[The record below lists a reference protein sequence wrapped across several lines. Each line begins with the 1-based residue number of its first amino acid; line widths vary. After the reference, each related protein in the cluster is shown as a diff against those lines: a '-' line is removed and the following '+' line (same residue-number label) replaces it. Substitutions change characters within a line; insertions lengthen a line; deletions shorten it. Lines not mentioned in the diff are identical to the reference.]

1 MDTSK
6 VICIKFNSYSNTIV
20 VIDGIL
26 FTYSYQGYV
35 SSLISLD
42 EIYANPSSLSELR
55 KQGYTKFKSY
65 IKGETERLNTFE
77 NLVDYVN
84 KTGAQWIGFRRYLNP
99 SDVTEFFRYEVT
111 IQICGKHITTF
122 YPLMDYVTTVDE
134 NIVTFLTYEGNSKAI
149 FGKFGS
155 EADALFGP
163 QYPTKSAIF
172 ITDFRTTYE
181 YRRPITDIEKIF
193 LTKRYRDPA
202 VIGTADDHCYNGKVE
217 VLELDLHNPDMA
229 VYAQM
234 RAIDNCIEVEWRD
247 E

>member
-1 MDTSK
+1 MEK
-6 VICIKFNSYSNTIV
+6 KEVKNIAINSYLGEVVLLEGIFYKYSSGEAFVQIKYVDIDKNSNLLDLYKRRGFAKLDDVNTGIVDLTIEN
-20 VIDGIL
+20 IL
-26 FTYSYQGYV
+26 KCRQNDHVDFALLLRALT
-35 SSLISLD
+35 
-42 EIYANPSSLSELR
+42 PSE
-55 KQGYTKFKSY
+55 
-65 IKGETERLNTFE
+65 
-77 NLVDYVN
+77 
-84 KTGAQWIGFRRYLNP
+84 
-99 SDVTEFFRYEVT
+99 VTEFFSYKVT
-111 IQICGKHITTF
+111 IQLCGKHITTF

-172 ITDFRTTYE
+172 INDFRTTYE

-193 LTKRYRDPA
+193 LTKRYRDLE
-202 VIGTADDHCYNGKVE
+202 VIGTEKDYRYNGKVE

>member
-1 MDTSK
+1 MGNKEVKTVNLIKYSDT
-6 VICIKFNSYSNTIV
+6 V
-20 VIDGIL
+20 VCIDGEYYNYSAGEAVNRVKYKTLDDKPELLQIL
-26 FTYSYQGYV
+26 RNKKFTLINKTYDKNIEATSENIEEERKDESIDFVAFIRQIV
-35 SSLISLD
+35 SS
-42 EIYANPSSLSELR
+42 E
-55 KQGYTKFKSY
+55 
-65 IKGETERLNTFE
+65 
-77 NLVDYVN
+77 
-84 KTGAQWIGFRRYLNP
+84 
-99 SDVTEFFRYEVT
+99 VTEFFSYQVT

-172 ITDFRTTYE
+172 INDFRTTYE

-193 LTKRYRDPA
+193 LTKRYRDLE
-202 VIGTADDHCYNGKVE
+202 VIGTEKDYRYNGKVE

>member
-1 MDTSK
+1 MEENK
-6 VICIKFNSYSNTIV
+6 VKRVMINSYSDEIIQ
-20 VIDGIL
+20 IDGEYYNQSEDYAFVRLSYSVIEICPSVL
-26 FTYSYQGYV
+26 EEYKKKGFTNLYDYYNEDNVDV
-35 SSLISLD
+35 SI
-42 EIYANPSSLSELR
+42 
-55 KQGYTKFKSY
+55 
-65 IKGETERLNTFE
+65 E
-77 NLVDYVN
+77 NVN
-84 KTGAQWIGFRRYLNP
+84 KLKEHKWVDFVVLIRYLTP
-99 SDVTEFFRYEVT
+99 SEITEFFSHQIT
-111 IQICGKHITTF
+111 IQLCGKHITTF

-172 ITDFRTTYE
+172 INDFRTTYE

-234 RAIDNCIEVEWRD
+234 RAIDNCIEVEWCD